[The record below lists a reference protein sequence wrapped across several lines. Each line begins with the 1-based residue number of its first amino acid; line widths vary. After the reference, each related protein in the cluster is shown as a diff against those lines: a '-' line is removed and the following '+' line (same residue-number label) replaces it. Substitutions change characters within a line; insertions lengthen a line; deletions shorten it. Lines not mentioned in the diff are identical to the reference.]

1 MATAQQINSFKEIT
15 GEQSDEMA
23 KNVLAACDGNLEQA
37 IELHFMQAANES
49 AVNGEMQVDNDDDVE
64 IIEDESVSMRN
75 DVDEEGVRRPIR
87 PVQERLVEQSFNQ
100 YYGLCSFMS
109 IYRTLLGGSSR
120 RQRAHPVFEQFRDIT
135 AGSSS
140 GLYTYPGDD
149 VRFDPT
155 QNRAVRSTR
164 QTRHQKNLA
173 EIFRPPIDIIE
184 RLDWDSLLQ
193 KAREQGRWI
202 LVNLQDSSE
211 FACQVL
217 NRDVWSN
224 NPLKDMIKQNLL
236 FWQVYS
242 DSPEGRRISSY
253 YQQEKYP
260 AIFIL
265 DPRTGELIS
274 EIRSRDVND
283 MITELFD
290 FCSQYPSFEARDH
303 EYIGGG
309 GPSIPPSVETA
320 TQPGP
325 STTTTSIVMTNGK
338 RKEPLDKNSPDYQAK
353 RMKKNDDIEADKV
366 QKTQLKLGPW
376 ESYVVPASSDTKEIN
391 LVLRLPSNERRNLRL
406 NGKCPLKTVFAFIS
420 TCGIEPTDCV
430 LVLLYPKREYNLS
443 HGHLTFD
450 DLNFSSQELIHV
462 DKTI

>member
-23 KNVLAACDGNLEQA
+23 KNVLAACDGNLERA

-49 AVNGEMQVDNDDDVE
+49 GVNGEMQVDNDDDVE
-64 IIEDESVSMRN
+64 IIEDESVPALR
-75 DVDEEGVRRPIR
+75 DVDEDGVRRPIR
-87 PVQERLVEQSFNQ
+87 PVQERLVDQSFNQ
-100 YYGLCSFMS
+100 YYG
-109 IYRTLLGGSSR
+109 GPSR

-135 AGSSS
+135 ASSSS

-155 QNRAVRSTR
+155 QNRAIRSNR

-290 FCSQYPSFEARDH
+290 FCAQYPSFEARDH

-325 STTTTSIVMTNGK
+325 STVTTSTVMTNGK
-338 RKEPLDKNSPDYQAK
+338 RKEPLDQNSPDYQAK
-353 RMKKNDDIEADKV
+353 RMKKVVTIKDDDVETVKV
-366 QKTQLKLGPW
+366 QTPQVTLGPW
-376 ESYVVPASSDTKEIN
+376 ESYVVAASSDTKEIN
-391 LVLRLPSNERRNLRL
+391 FVLRLPNNERQNLKL

-420 TCGIEPTDCV
+420 TCGIQPTDCV
-430 LVLLYPKREYNLS
+430 LVLLYPKREYDLS
-443 HGHLTFD
+443 HGHLTLD
-450 DLNFSSQELIHV
+450 DLGFSSQELIHV